1 MSDTGIIKRTRR
13 YRHIP
18 TPESRERVVM
28 LKMVGST
35 DETIGRVMGLSVQC
49 LTKWY
54 RTELETGRASMLAD
68 IASTL
73 IKKAL
78 DGDVTAAIFILKT
91 RAKWSEKIEIDN
103 LNQPGVLIIDT
114 SDKRT
119 MDDYTDEE
127 LLAIINSETKGK
139 VQSRPGKEP
148 SISQLLG
155 AK

>member
-1 MSDTGIIKRTRR
+1 MSDTGIIKRGQRK
-13 YRHIP
+13 RHIP

-35 DETIGRVMGLSVQC
+35 DETIGRVMGLSVDC

-73 IKKAL
+73 IKQAL
-78 DGDVTAAIFILKT
+78 HGDVTAAIFVLKT
-91 RAKWSEKIEIDN
+91 QAKWSEKIQVET
-103 LNQPGVLIIDT
+103 NQPGQVLIIHTD
-114 SDKRT
+114 DPH
-119 MDDYTDEE
+119 DYTDEE
-127 LLAIINSETKGK
+127 LVAIINSEQRGK
-139 VQSRPGKEP
+139 VQALPGKEP